1 VIESPKA
8 TLAWRPGTGAA
19 RWLPSAAF
27 SMGQAF
33 FTQDPRIAIAS
44 SYAAGAAALV
54 SPFER
59 SHSMQLVLEKTVSNT
74 DVRVTAG
81 RTTTTAT
88 MAKIDSDNGSADNL
102 GPGMLKFFTA
112 SVRHPFSSYGTVQ
125 AVFSKADARL
135 VASDTTPAQ
144 ITPEAPRTIFDALA
158 TLDKLPLGL
167 HGRGEYEY
175 VGHKQLDVGGFEAIP
190 VGETR
195 LAVVR
200 SFLKGRLELGADG
213 MVARGYTGQTTE
225 IFAPG
230 WVMGTIPNCSA
241 MTGTT
246 NDFDCGMDEKS
257 VGIRMVSWVGG
268 SVSWRLGTEK

>member
-1 VIESPKA
+1 
-8 TLAWRPGTGAA
+8 
-19 RWLPSAAF
+19 
-27 SMGQAF
+27 
-33 FTQDPRIAIAS
+33 
-44 SYAAGAAALV
+44 
-54 SPFER
+54 
-59 SHSMQLVLEKTVSNT
+59 
-74 DVRVTAG
+74 
-81 RTTTTAT
+81 
-88 MAKIDSDNGSADNL
+88 
-102 GPGMLKFFTA
+102 
-112 SVRHPFSSYGTVQ
+112 VRHSFSSYGTVQ

-175 VGHKQLDVGGFEAIP
+175 VGHKLLDVGGFEAIP

-225 IFAPG
+225 TFASG
-230 WVMGTIPNCSA
+230 WVVGTIPNCPA
-241 MTGTT
+241 VTGTN
-246 NDFDCGMDEKS
+246 NDFDCGTEERS

-268 SVSWRLGTEK
+268 SISWRLGTEK